1 MNLNDYLEAVVDETT
16 FLAFVEALA
25 DDRRVA
31 DRTAADAAGE
41 VQDAAGEVQ
50 NSWEND
56 SIQDFLEAGHAWAQ
70 DSAFGAKQ
78 GLASAS
84 PWKKFAVFL
93 YCGKIYE

>member
-1 MNLNDYLEAVVDETT
+1 MNLNDYLEAVVDEST

-41 VQDAAGEVQ
+41 VQNG
-50 NSWEND
+50 WEND

>member
-1 MNLNDYLEAVVDETT
+1 MNLTDYLEAVVDEST

-31 DRTAADAAGE
+31 ARIVGDAIEG
-41 VQDAAGEVQ
+41 VQ
-50 NSWEND
+50 NGWEND
-56 SIQDFLEAGHAWAQ
+56 SIQDFLEAGCAWAQ
-70 DSAFGAKQ
+70 DSAFGTKQ

>member
-1 MNLNDYLEAVVDETT
+1 MDLNDYLEAVVDEAT
-16 FLAFVEALA
+16 FLAFVKALA

-31 DRTAADAAGE
+31 DRTAADA
-41 VQDAAGEVQ
+41 VREVQ
-50 NSWEND
+50 NGWEND

-70 DSAFGAKQ
+70 DSAFGANQ
-78 GLASAS
+78 GLSLAS

>member
-1 MNLNDYLEAVVDETT
+1 MNLNDYLEAVVNEST

-31 DRTAADAAGE
+31 DLTAADAAGE
-41 VQDAAGEVQ
+41 VQNG
-50 NSWEND
+50 WEND

-70 DSAFGAKQ
+70 DSAFGAKH
-78 GLASAS
+78 GLASAL

>member
-1 MNLNDYLEAVVDETT
+1 MELSDYLEAVVDEST

-25 DDRRVA
+25 DDRRVGDRAGA
-31 DRTAADAAGE
+31 DSVGDVRNG
-41 VQDAAGEVQ
+41 
-50 NSWEND
+50 WENE

-70 DSAFGAKQ
+70 DSAFGARQ